1 VETLEQIKARFEAVC
16 PGASFDIIQ
25 NDSPSGQRSVR
36 VDCTHALQLA
46 RFLRD
51 DPLLRMDYCSN
62 VTGVDW
68 PEAVIKSKVVKKM
81 VVDGVEKE
89 IEETLENLRP
99 GHLEAV
105 YHLYSMEKKHGPF
118 ILRLRTD
125 NRTDKAQVPS
135 LTPVWRG
142 CEFQERE
149 AYDLFGIVFDG
160 HPDLRRI
167 LMWDEF
173 KDFPMRK
180 DYVEP
185 DDYEYEPTPHDAVH
199 ERVKTRQAG
208 EVAS

>member
-1 VETLEQIKARFEAVC
+1 METLEQIKARFEAVC
-16 PGASFDIIQ
+16 PGTRFDIIE
-25 NDSPSGQRSVR
+25 NESPSGQRSVR
-36 VDCTHALQLA
+36 VDRAHMLRFA

-51 DPLLRMDYCSN
+51 DPQLRMDYCSN

-68 PEAVIKSKVVKKM
+68 PEAVTKSKVRRRIT
-81 VVDGVEKE
+81 VDGVEKE
-89 IEETLENLRP
+89 VEETIETLRS

-105 YHLYSMEKKHGPF
+105 YHIYSMEKKHGPF
-118 ILRLRTD
+118 ILRTRTE
-125 NRTDKAQVPS
+125 NRTDKNNVPS

-149 AYDLFGIVFDG
+149 AYDLFGIDFDG

-173 KDFPMRK
+173 QDFPMRK

-185 DDYEYEPTPHDAVH
+185 DDYDYEPTPHDSVL
-199 ERVKTRQAG
+199 ERVKSHQAR
-208 EVAS
+208 EVGS

>member
-1 VETLEQIKARFEAVC
+1 METLEQIKARFEAVC
-16 PGASFDIIQ
+16 PGTRFDIIE
-25 NDSPSGQRSVR
+25 NESPCGQRSVR
-36 VDCTHALQLA
+36 VDHAHALALS

-51 DPLLRMDYCSN
+51 DPQLRLDYCSN

-68 PEAVIKSKVVKKM
+68 PEAVTKTNIKKTVLM
-81 VVDGVEKE
+81 EGVAKE
-89 IEETLENLRP
+89 VEETVETLRS

-118 ILRLRTD
+118 VLRMRTE
-125 NRTDKAQVPS
+125 NRTDKALVPS

-149 AYDLFGIVFDG
+149 AYDLFGIIFDG

-167 LMWDEF
+167 LMWDGF
-173 KDFPMRK
+173 KDHPMRK

-185 DDYEYEPTPHDAVH
+185 DDYEYEPTPHD
-199 ERVKTRQAG
+199 
-208 EVAS
+208 EVLAKAKRHPGQGGKA